1 MKKYILSVLLSFGL
15 FQAKAISENQFSN
28 DSSSNPILESE
39 ADIFELIESQ
49 EIKYAYS
56 MESNWE
62 KGYYFSIDENGLLD
76 HITPENP
83 ISEETW
89 FLDEIFMDDSPEL
102 YYSEQKRLGGYLH
115 QQLRNDRVKSI
126 TYFAGVDFVGAFVRF
141 LSDSN
146 TEQTIMYR
154 LMLGESNQ
162 SPNKIKGYCQ
172 TTEEG
177 AECFVEYSALTK
189 KMGCSCEY
197 YNLIVTRVE

>member
-1 MKKYILSVLLSFGL
+1 MKKYILSVFLIFGL
-15 FQAKAISENQFSN
+15 IQAKAISENLHSN

-56 MESNWE
+56 MESNWQ
-62 KGYYFSIDENGLLD
+62 KGYYFSIDENGRLD

-89 FLDEIFMDDSPEL
+89 FVDEIFIDESPEM
-102 YYSEQKRLGGYLH
+102 YYRVEKKLGGYLH
-115 QQLRNDRVKSI
+115 QQLLHDRVKSI
-126 TYFAGVDFVGAFVRF
+126 TYFAGEDFVGAFVRF

-177 AECFVEYSALTK
+177 AECFVEYSVLTK